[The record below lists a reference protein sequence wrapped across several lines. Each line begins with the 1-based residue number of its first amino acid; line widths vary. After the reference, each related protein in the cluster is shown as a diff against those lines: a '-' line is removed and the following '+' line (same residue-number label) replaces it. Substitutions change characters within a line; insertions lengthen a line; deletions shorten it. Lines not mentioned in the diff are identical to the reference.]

1 MDTAGGAKIAFRHSF
16 LPGWQPYPPG
26 NLFNRTENENAP
38 IFFFLRGSA
47 GKRRNMVCDDGEQ

>member
-38 IFFFLRGSA
+38 IFFFFARKRGETTEY
-47 GKRRNMVCDDGEQ
+47 GV